1 MIVVTHRATLFPER
15 MFYHTVSEHA
25 HEVST
30 STTGLQTT
38 EHPQELSPW
47 TDHKAT
53 PPQEAS
59 STRTLPSSEQ
69 PPHTP
74 TCFPMVLH
82 TAPSFRYIC
91 SSLIL
96 IVCVWC
102 MCVYCWCVCVSL
114 HACTEARGRHQL
126 SRSLTLQ
133 LMFCN
138 LIYRIYLFCV
148 CEYVSVCMDEHI

>member
-1 MIVVTHRATLFPER
+1 MGCDHVPWARQVQATPVHLSGSQACPFSVP
-15 MFYHTVSEHA
+15 FLLLSLLPASLA
-25 HEVST
+25 HF
-30 STTGLQTT
+30 LC
-38 EHPQELSPW
+38 LSP
-47 TDHKAT
+47 
-53 PPQEAS
+53 PLICPQSLLS
-59 STRTLPSSEQ
+59 SHPMYLLL
-69 PPHTP
+69 PHTP